1 MANLEEKIGVAR
13 NFKPMSAEQKI
24 AVLRKTAPFG
34 GDGAFEDYKN
44 SHVYDGTINNPQ
56 WLG

>member
-1 MANLEEKIGVAR
+1 MT
-13 NFKPMSAEQKI
+13 AEQKI

-34 GDGAFEDYKN
+34 GDGKFEDYKN
-44 SHVYDGTINNPQ
+44 SHIYDGTINNPQ

>member
-1 MANLEEKIGVAR
+1 MTTQ
-13 NFKPMSAEQKI
+13 QKI

-34 GDGAFEDYKN
+34 DCKFEDYKN
-44 SHVYDGTINNPQ
+44 SHVYDCTFHNPQ